1 VFLFITSPFRG
12 ISASFKKFRDFM
24 TEEPEDTPL
33 PDVLTNTVTNLEGVL
48 YHLDALRKHL
58 LRAVG
63 FFFLTTIGS
72 FFLAPRVIDILAS
85 PVGGI
90 HALTAI
96 DVTEPIGVFMRV
108 ALLMGFALALPYIV
122 FELWLF
128 VAPGLSSRARMIGL
142 LSMPA
147 VLLFFL
153 LGAGFAYFVM
163 MPVALP
169 FLMNFL
175 DMGTQIRP
183 ASYITFVTGLLF
195 WIGISFEF
203 PLVIYILASIGLV
216 KPKQLRDHWRIAVVV
231 IAILAAVVT
240 PTVDPINM
248 SLVMGPLILL
258 YFFSIGLAKIAYN
271 RRKKE

>member
-1 VFLFITSPFRG
+1 MFLFLTSPFRG
-12 ISASFKKFRDFM
+12 IASSFKRIRHFL

-33 PDVLTNTVTNLEGVL
+33 PDVLTNTITNLDGVL
-48 YHLDALRKHL
+48 FHLDALRKHL

-63 FFFLTTIGS
+63 FFFLTTIAS
-72 FFLAPRVIDILAS
+72 FFFAPRVIDILAN

-90 HALTAI
+90 QGLTAI

-128 VAPGLSSRARMIGL
+128 VAPGLSSRARIIGL
-142 LSMPA
+142 ASLPA
-147 VLLFFL
+147 VLFFFL
-153 LGAGFAYFVM
+153 AGAAFAYFVM

-169 FLMNFL
+169 FLLNFL
-175 DMGTQIRP
+175 DMGNQIRP

-203 PLVIYILASIGLV
+203 PLVIYVLAAMGLV
-216 KPKQLRDHWRIAVVV
+216 KPEQLREHWRIAIVV
-231 IAILAAVVT
+231 IAVMAAIVT

-258 YFFSIGLAKIAYN
+258 YFFSIGLAKIAVR
-271 RRKKE
+271 RRK

>member
-1 VFLFITSPFRG
+1 VFLFLTSPFKG
-12 ISASFKKFRDFM
+12 IASSYKRIRLFL

-58 LRAVG
+58 LRAVT
-63 FFFLTTIGS
+63 FFFLTTIAS
-72 FFLAPRVIDILAS
+72 FFFAPRVMDILAS

-90 HALTAI
+90 QGLTAI

-128 VAPGLSSRARMIGL
+128 VAPGLSSKARLIGL
-142 LSMPA
+142 LAMPA
-147 VLLFFL
+147 VLVFFL
-153 LGAGFAYFVM
+153 AGASFAYFVM

-169 FLMNFL
+169 FLLNFL
-175 DMGTQIRP
+175 DMGNQIRP

-203 PLVIYILASIGLV
+203 PLVIFILASMGLV
-216 KPKQLRDHWRIAVVV
+216 KPKQLKEHWRIAIVV
-231 IAILAAVVT
+231 IAVMAAIVT

-258 YFFSIGLAKIAYN
+258 YFFSIGLAQIAYK
-271 RRKKE
+271 RRMKE

>member
-1 VFLFITSPFRG
+1 VFLFLTSPLRG
-12 ISASFKKFRDFM
+12 IANSYKKVRLFF

-33 PDVLTNTVTNLEGVL
+33 PDVLSNTITNLDGVL

-58 LRAVG
+58 LRAVT
-63 FFFLTTIGS
+63 FFFITTIGS
-72 FFLAPRVIDILAS
+72 FFFAPRVIDLLAS
-85 PVGGI
+85 PIGGI
-90 HALTAI
+90 QGLTAI

-128 VAPGLSSRARMIGL
+128 VAPGLSSRARLIGL
-142 LSMPA
+142 MAMPA

-153 LGAGFAYFVM
+153 AGASFAYFVM

-169 FLMNFL
+169 FLINFL
-175 DMGTQIRP
+175 DMGNQIRP
-183 ASYITFVTGLLF
+183 ASYISFVTGLLF

-203 PLVIYILASIGLV
+203 PLVIFILASMGLV
-216 KPKQLRDHWRIAVVV
+216 KPQQLKEHWRIAIVV
-231 IAILAAVVT
+231 IAIMAAVVT

-258 YFFSIGLAKIAYN
+258 YFFSIGLAHIAYK
-271 RRKKE
+271 RRNKE

>member
-1 VFLFITSPFRG
+1 VLLFITSPFRG
-12 ISASFKKFRDFM
+12 ISSSYKKIRNFL

-33 PDVLTNTVTNLEGVL
+33 PDVLSNTITNLDGVL

-58 LRAVG
+58 LRAVT
-63 FFFLTTIGS
+63 FFFITTIGS
-72 FFLAPRVIDILAS
+72 FFFAPRVIDLLAK

-90 HALTAI
+90 QGLTAI

-142 LSMPA
+142 LAMPA
-147 VLLFFL
+147 VLFFFL

-169 FLMNFL
+169 FLMTFL

-183 ASYITFVTGLLF
+183 ASYIAFVTGLLF

-258 YFFSIGLAKIAYN
+258 YFFSIGLAKIAYK
-271 RRKKE
+271 RRQ